1 MEEIVCEVDEKKVNS
16 IVKGI
21 LENTKK
27 IHDCVIYDENNEVNN
42 EINFNKIISMYYDL
56 TGFEMFCNE
65 ILFLR
70 SDEGYYYNPED
81 NFEEIDE
88 PIMCCL

>member
-1 MEEIVCEVDEKKVNS
+1 MEKFAKGIKKLKGSGWNKVNILNQKMKLLMEEKVCKVDEKKVNS

-42 EINFNKIISMYYDL
+42 EINFNKIISMYYD
-56 TGFEMFCNE
+56 
-65 ILFLR
+65 
-70 SDEGYYYNPED
+70 
-81 NFEEIDE
+81 
-88 PIMCCL
+88 